1 MWMWVP
7 ERRAWGGVKQYP
19 WVVDLDVG
27 MRRKLTFTDIGRLV
41 NGLTKSLYQG

>member
-1 MWMWVP
+1 MDVGA
-7 ERRAWGGVKQYP
+7 RKACVGGVKQYP